1 MADRAQ
7 LYKYKGNKCSSC
19 GMSVMEMVERHGT
32 FNRIFQFHHIDPKT
46 KHSNYNNLMKQ
57 VLSPEQIEEVDKCTL
72 LCTQCHAIIHAQNIK
87 GDLEL
92 SVVFDGRTV
101 TQKFKGWIL
110 YDATDN
116 RATFV
121 TNQRLMLQPC
131 EVRFGTRDPV
141 KLCVIEIEQEHLL
154 NWLKRLEDLKTV
166 EIVACSNAKPLMRI
180 EHIST
185 KKAKITQALGFP
197 VTSIDASSKGNG
209 IYDLWLRNGVAL
221 SKTGEV
227 LTSGT
232 FSYSCELL
240 L

>member
-1 MADRAQ
+1 
-7 LYKYKGNKCSSC
+7 
-19 GMSVMEMVERHGT
+19 MSVKEMVERHWT
-32 FNRIFQFHHIDPKT
+32 FNRMFEFHHIDPKT
-46 KHSNYNNLMKQ
+46 KHSKYNDLMKR

-87 GDLEL
+87 GNLEL
-92 SVVFDGRTV
+92 SLVFDGRTV
-101 TQKFKGWIL
+101 SQKFEGWII
-110 YDATDN
+110 YDAKDN

-141 KLCVIEIEQEHLL
+141 NLCVIEIEQEYLL
-154 NWLKRLEDLKTV
+154 SWLKNLEDLKTV
-166 EIVACSNAKPLMRI
+166 EIVACSNAKTLMRI
-180 EHIST
+180 EHVST
-185 KKAKITQALGFP
+185 KKSKITQALGFP
-197 VTSIDASSKGNG
+197 VTAIDASSKGNG
-209 IYDLWLRNGVAL
+209 IDDIWVRNGVAL

-232 FSYSCELL
+232 FSYNCELL